1 MDRFFCKTFF
11 EQKCT
16 LAIFLLFL
24 LFCNNH
30 KAATTIKKE
39 FQNQAINSSKME
51 EDIFLKKVI
60 IILSAELNKTSSAIN
75 IQDYIANG
83 KSFIPF
89 FSSVEKFNESTKGMV
104 KNPKIE
110 IDGILFLSMLNGT
123 ETLKLN
129 PGLNDEM
136 TFKSSELKNKYSSEI
151 EQFNLKMKK
160 LKEENPAPPTSN

>member
-1 MDRFFCKTFF
+1 
-11 EQKCT
+11 
-16 LAIFLLFL
+16 
-24 LFCNNH
+24 
-30 KAATTIKKE
+30 
-39 FQNQAINSSKME
+39 ME